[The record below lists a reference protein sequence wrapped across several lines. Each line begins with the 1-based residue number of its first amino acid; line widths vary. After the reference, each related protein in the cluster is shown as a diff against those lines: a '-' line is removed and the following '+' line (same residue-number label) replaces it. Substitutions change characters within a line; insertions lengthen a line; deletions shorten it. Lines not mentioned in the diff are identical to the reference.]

1 MSLPLQGDQ
10 YLPASHVFQLAIGLD
25 PVPPLA
31 KNSGNVGAAKMP
43 ILVDKVL
50 DIEEILA
57 GNGSISDS

>member
-1 MSLPLQGDQ
+1 MSGPFQCQHQLSAG
-10 YLPASHVFQLAIGLD
+10 HVFHLAIWLE

-31 KNSGNVGAAKMP
+31 KNSGDVGAAKMP
-43 ILVDKVL
+43 IFVDKVL

>member
-1 MSLPLQGDQ
+1 MSLSLQGNHH
-10 YLPASHVFQLAIGLD
+10 LPAGHVLQSAIGLD